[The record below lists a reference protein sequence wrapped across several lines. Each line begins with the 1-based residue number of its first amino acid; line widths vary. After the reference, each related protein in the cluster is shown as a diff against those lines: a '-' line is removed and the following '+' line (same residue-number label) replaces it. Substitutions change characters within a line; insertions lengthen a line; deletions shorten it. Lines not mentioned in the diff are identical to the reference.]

1 MTLLQMNQIKTQP
14 EEMEQQMNQ
23 EQLLLK
29 VMLEDRITIL
39 QDLRGQEQSHL
50 VLLLEI
56 HPILLL
62 RLLEIILNLPIKKV
76 VAQVPMANHLKAPQ
90 LLKLMM
96 MMRMILHL

>member
-1 MTLLQMNQIKTQP
+1 MNQIKTQP

-62 RLLEIILNLPIKKV
+62 CLLEIILNLPIKKV

-96 MMRMILHL
+96 TMRMILHL